1 MVPDWYSYAS
11 SIQLYHNT
19 VGRDVV
25 NQLWWRLCSL
35 YQSQWYHAVIK
46 HVLFI
51 RCALIYRATLSKLL
65 ITFYITDSHESTKLF
80 GVDNEYTVRTSIT
93 ERYFLC
99 SLIFSIFHQ
108 VKPKKIASTNTRPHQ
123 TINHIIWSICNT
135 TSINDYN

>member
-11 SIQLYHNT
+11 CLQLYHNT
-19 VGRDVV
+19 VGREFF
-25 NQLWWRLCSL
+25 NHFSWRLCSL

-46 HVLFI
+46 HDFFI
-51 RCALIYRATLSKLL
+51 ACALIYHAFLSKFL

-93 ERYFLC
+93 ERYFFC
-99 SLIFSIFHQ
+99 SLIFSIFLQ
-108 VKPKKIASTNTRPHQ
+108 VKTKKIASTNTRPHQ